1 MKPLGMKLL
10 YNKHDVLK
18 QNNSFINHSKECCN
32 ASGGSA
38 ATFLLIYAVRTQIY
52 SGIIFFKVFIY
63 LYLFLAVLGLQCGM
77 RASHWRGFSYRRA
90 EALELDG
97 FSSCGSWAL
106 EHWLSLCS
114 TWTYV
119 LYSMWDPFSPGIKP
133 MSSAGG
139 CFATE
144 GK

>member
-18 QNNSFINHSKECCN
+18 QNNSFINHTKECCN

-106 EHWLSLCS
+106 EHRLSSCGA
-114 TWTYV
+114 WV
-119 LYSMWDPFSPGIKP
+119 
-133 MSSAGG
+133 
-139 CFATE
+139 
-144 GK
+144 